1 MIVTILAFHRSPLFH
16 LTDGYLLVYFHV
28 DLGILSLPAKEETSM
43 GKFTTV
49 KIAKDEAKEAV
60 SLTGAENNTEAIRLL
75 LDEKRRLEKRRR
87 LLAKAGRIPLEYV
100 RPQDR
105 GRR

>member
-1 MIVTILAFHRSPLFH
+1 
-16 LTDGYLLVYFHV
+16 
-28 DLGILSLPAKEETSM
+28 M

-49 KIAKDEAKEAV
+49 KILKEEAEEAV
-60 SLTGAENNTEAIRLL
+60 SLTIAGNKTEAFRLL

-87 LLAKAGRIPLEYV
+87 VLAKAGRLDIEYV

>member
-1 MIVTILAFHRSPLFH
+1 MLKVWYTLVTPF
-16 LTDGYLLVYFHV
+16 
-28 DLGILSLPAKEETSM
+28 KEKVSM

-49 KIAKDEAKEAV
+49 KIPKEEANEAV
-60 SLTGAENNTEAIRLL
+60 LLTGAESKTEAIRRLL
-75 LDEKRRLEKRRR
+75 EEKRRLEKRRR
-87 LLAKAGRIPLEYV
+87 VLARAGRIAIEYV

>member
-1 MIVTILAFHRSPLFH
+1 
-16 LTDGYLLVYFHV
+16 
-28 DLGILSLPAKEETSM
+28 M

-49 KIAKDEAKEAV
+49 KILKEEAEEAV
-60 SLTGAENNTEAIRLL
+60 SLTSAGNKTEAFRLL

-87 LLAKAGRIPLEYV
+87 VLAKAGRLDSEYV

>member
-1 MIVTILAFHRSPLFH
+1 
-16 LTDGYLLVYFHV
+16 
-28 DLGILSLPAKEETSM
+28 M

-49 KIAKDEAKEAV
+49 KIPKEEANEAV
-60 SLTGAENNTEAIRLL
+60 LLTGAESKTEAIRRLL
-75 LDEKRRLEKRRR
+75 EEKRRLEKRRR
-87 LLAKAGRIPLEYV
+87 VLARAGRIAIEYV

>member
-1 MIVTILAFHRSPLFH
+1 
-16 LTDGYLLVYFHV
+16 
-28 DLGILSLPAKEETSM
+28 M

-49 KIAKDEAKEAV
+49 KIPKEEVKEAV
-60 SLTGAENNTEAIRLL
+60 SLTRAENNTAAIRLL

-87 LLAKAGRIPLEYV
+87 LLAKAGRIAIEYV

>member
-1 MIVTILAFHRSPLFH
+1 MS
-16 LTDGYLLVYFHV
+16 
-28 DLGILSLPAKEETSM
+28 
-43 GKFTTV
+43 KFTTV
-49 KIAKDEAKEAV
+49 KIRKEEAEEAI
-60 SLTGAENNTEAIRLL
+60 SLTGAENKTEAIRLL

-87 LLAKAGRIPLEYV
+87 VLTKAGRIAIEYV

>member
-1 MIVTILAFHRSPLFH
+1 MAKLQAWANHASLLPKAIVAKQYKKPL
-16 LTDGYLLVYFHV
+16 LTGWR
-28 DLGILSLPAKEETSM
+28 

-49 KIAKDEAKEAV
+49 KIAKEEAKEAV

-75 LDEKRRLEKRRR
+75 LEEKRRLEKRRR
-87 LLAKAGRIPLEYV
+87 LLAKAGRIAIEYI
-100 RPQDR
+100 RPKDR

>member
-1 MIVTILAFHRSPLFH
+1 
-16 LTDGYLLVYFHV
+16 
-28 DLGILSLPAKEETSM
+28 M
-43 GKFTTV
+43 GKFTTI
-49 KIAKDEAKEAV
+49 KIPKEEAKEAV

-87 LLAKAGRIPLEYV
+87 LIAKAGRMSIEYV
-100 RPQDR
+100 RPRDR